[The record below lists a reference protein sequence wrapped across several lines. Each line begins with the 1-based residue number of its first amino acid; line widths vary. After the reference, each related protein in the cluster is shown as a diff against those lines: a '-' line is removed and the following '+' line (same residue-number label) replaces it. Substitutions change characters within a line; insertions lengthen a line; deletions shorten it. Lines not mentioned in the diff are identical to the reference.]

1 MCSQAIHT
9 RLIILTGGKSN
20 HKIKIAGTGQLAV
33 SILPLECKYT
43 SLSFLK
49 MLTALTTCMG
59 WGGVGG
65 GGAKKATKVKWA
77 SHYYQYYIHYVNQ
90 YACGL
95 SSIIALLIF
104 FFSYF
109 KNL

>member
-1 MCSQAIHT
+1 MCSQAVHT
-9 RLIILTGGKSN
+9 RLIMLTGGKSN
-20 HKIKIAGTGQLAV
+20 HKIKIAGTGQFAV
-33 SILPLECKYT
+33 GILPLECKYT

-59 WGGVGG
+59 RKGG
-65 GGAKKATKVKWA
+65 GGAKEATIVEWA
-77 SHYYQYYIHYVNQ
+77 SHYYQYYLHYVNQ

-104 FFSYF
+104 FVSYF

>member
-1 MCSQAIHT
+1 MQ
-9 RLIILTGGKSN
+9 LYFFIISENADCIDYPVWG
-20 HKIKIAGTGQLAV
+20 
-33 SILPLECKYT
+33 
-43 SLSFLK
+43 
-49 MLTALTTCMG
+49 
-59 WGGVGG
+59 GGVGG
-65 GGAKKATKVKWA
+65 GGCARKATKVKWA

-104 FFSYF
+104 FVSYF